1 MTTAVDTNVFQ
12 ALWSGTPTVVSAA
25 ETGLER
31 ASGRGA
37 LVISPVVYAELIASP
52 SQDIEAIEAFLN
64 TARIRIDW
72 LLDIDV
78 WQTAATAFQGYA
90 QRRRAQERGPG
101 PRRILADFLIGAH
114 AVHHASALLT
124 FDQGIYRAA
133 FPSLIVLVPPAT

>member
-12 ALWSGTPTVVSAA
+12 ALWSGTPPITAA
-25 ETGLER
+25 AQRALER
-31 ASGRGA
+31 ASSRGA
-37 LVISPVVYAELIASP
+37 LVISPAVYAELIASP
-52 SQDIEAIEAFLN
+52 SRDIEAIEVFLN

-72 LLDIDV
+72 LLDSDV
-78 WQTAATAFQGYA
+78 WRTAAVAFRGYA

-124 FDQGIYRAA
+124 FDQEIYRAA
-133 FPSLIVLVPPAT
+133 FPSLTVLVPPAT